1 MRSAASSSHLPALE
15 EMRKMLCV
23 IAKLDHQATG
33 RLNEIQRSAFPAGTE
48 RKTIYGHITLA
59 TYIGEDEASFI
70 QSCRKSMADV
80 SAFDIVYDRIEVLEE
95 TSIIVAA
102 PAKSEPLSSLHR
114 CIAEQYNDALD
125 RWTKEG
131 CWYPHTT
138 LVFDPRADLN
148 RICNKMADSFSPF
161 RACVYKIEFSRVCA
175 NAYEIIDSMDLCSQ

>member
-1 MRSAASSSHLPALE
+1 
-15 EMRKMLCV
+15 MLCV